1 MRVVTQPEWTLAYV
15 GNAVYV
21 WFFWR
26 IYCIRVRYSENC
38 KWVRNIE
45 NCDVYLLRKQLVV
58 YIVFVYAKL
67 NCTGYLFEI
76 QQVDSIVSAN
86 LDAVVFGCHKFA
98 GNNHIFEL

>member
-1 MRVVTQPEWTLAYV
+1 V
-15 GNAVYV
+15 GNAVYF
-21 WFFWR
+21 WFFGR

-38 KWVRNIE
+38 KRVRNIE
-45 NCDVYLLRKQLVV
+45 NCDVYWSRQQLVV

-86 LDAVVFGCHKFA
+86 LDAVAIECILPNNSVFGCHKVA

>member
-1 MRVVTQPEWTLAYV
+1 M
-15 GNAVYV
+15 
-21 WFFWR
+21 
-26 IYCIRVRYSENC
+26 
-38 KWVRNIE
+38 
-45 NCDVYLLRKQLVV
+45 V

-86 LDAVVFGCHKFA
+86 LDAVAIECILPNNSVFGCHKFA

>member
-1 MRVVTQPEWTLAYV
+1 
-15 GNAVYV
+15 VYV
-21 WFFWR
+21 WFFGR

-38 KWVRNIE
+38 KRVRNIE
-45 NCDVYLLRKQLVV
+45 NCDVYLLRQQLVV

-86 LDAVVFGCHKFA
+86 LDAVAIECILP
-98 GNNHIFEL
+98 NNSVVGLVAINLQAIITYLNYRN